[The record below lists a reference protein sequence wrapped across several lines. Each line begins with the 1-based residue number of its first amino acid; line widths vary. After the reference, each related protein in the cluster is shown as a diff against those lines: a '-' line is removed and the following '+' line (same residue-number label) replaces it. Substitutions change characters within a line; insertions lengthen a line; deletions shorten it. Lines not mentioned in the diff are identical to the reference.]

1 MAATWGGRWL
11 ERSLAS
17 IRDVHDSRA
26 SRRWWPWAAVT
37 VVALVGAVAL
47 NVHVWTLSST
57 RATTCSCADASLTTW
72 FLEWPWAAIRQG
84 HAIWFS
90 RSMFFPQGTNL
101 LSNTGYLAIGVVSL
115 PLTALFGPLATFN
128 TWLVLGP
135 TLTTLAMTRFAT
147 RFTTS
152 FGAAAIAGLFFG
164 FAPLVIYSIPLG
176 HLNMVVLAGPP
187 LIATAWWDFLR
198 SPSRRGAFTL
208 AAWFIIQ
215 FFVSTE
221 IFAICVIASVLFL
234 TLSWP
239 RRTER
244 TFTSRDLIR
253 AALPGVVALAGV
265 LALPT
270 YYALHGP
277 SSYQGAI
284 WGGSLST
291 ASVAGFFFHSSHY
304 ALWWPRHRFLYLPPT
319 YLSPGLLA
327 LSVVLWRRAR
337 GRALVVAAGLL
348 VGGSWLALG
357 SHYWYSAW
365 HWIGRIGP
373 LVSLVNERFAIIEM
387 MGAALIVALGAQW
400 IMSLRIKRLGRPL
413 VVVVLAAVLAPYLVN
428 ITHGA
433 PYQAQRVWEPTWFK
447 TQAATLPPHDVVL
460 AFPFFNTSAN
470 YLSVQALHQMS
481 FDMVGGT
488 SPQWLPS
495 RQGFAQPGYTEIWR
509 MANGRQYPNLSW
521 HPTPQEIHRVQ
532 SALRYWHVNDVVIPF
547 DVGPTTSRAA
557 RAPLTIALWMVGIL
571 GQPRQVAG
579 AWVWHY
585 PHGYGQS

>member
-1 MAATWGGRWL
+1 MH
-11 ERSLAS
+11 EP
-17 IRDVHDSRA
+17 RA
-26 SRRWWPWAAVT
+26 SRRFWPWAVLT
-37 VVALVGAVAL
+37 LFALAGAVAL
-47 NVHVWTLSST
+47 NVHVWTLSPT
-57 RATTCSCADASLTTW
+57 HATTCSCSDTSLTTW

-84 HAIWFS
+84 HAIWYS

-101 LSNTGYLAIGVVSL
+101 LSNTGYLAIGVASL
-115 PLTALFGPLATFN
+115 PVTALFGPLATFN
-128 TWLVLGP
+128 AWLVLGP
-135 TLTTLAMTRFAT
+135 TLTTLAMTRLAT

-176 HLNMVVLAGPP
+176 HLNMVVLAGPT
-187 LIATAWWDFLR
+187 LIATAWWDFLHA
-198 SPSRRGAFTL
+198 PSRRRSL
-208 AAWFIIQ
+208 ALAGWFILQ

-221 IFAICVIASVLFL
+221 IFAICVLASMLFVA
-234 TLSWP
+234 LSWP
-239 RRTER
+239 TSSERSFTRRELTR
-244 TFTSRDLIR
+244 SAIPGL
-253 AALPGVVALAGV
+253 ALLVGV

-270 YYALHGP
+270 FYGLYGP
-277 SSYQGAI
+277 SSYKGAV

-291 ASVAGFFFHSSHY
+291 ASLSGFFFHSSHY

-319 YLSPGLLA
+319 YLSPGLLIIGG
-327 LSVVLWRRAR
+327 LLWLRSRS
-337 GRALVVAAGLL
+337 RALIVATGLL

-357 SHYWYSAW
+357 SHYWFSAW

-387 MGAALIVALGAQW
+387 MGASLVVALGTQW
-400 IMSLRIKRLGRPL
+400 VASRGSGRLRYPL
-413 VVVVLAAVLAPYLVN
+413 VIVVLAAISSPYLMN
-428 ITHGA
+428 ISRGA
-433 PYQAQRVWEPTWFK
+433 PYQAQRVWEPQWFAQEVGK
-447 TQAATLPPHDVVL
+447 LPPHSVVL

-521 HPTPQEIHRVQ
+521 HPTPPQIQRVQ

-585 PHGYGQS
+585 PHGYGQP

>member
-1 MAATWGGRWL
+1 MGL
-11 ERSLAS
+11 SS
-17 IRDVHDSRA
+17 IRVVHA
-26 SRRWWPWAAVT
+26 TLAPRRFWPWVALT

-47 NVHVWTLSST
+47 NVHVWTLSPT
-57 RATTCSCADASLTTW
+57 HATTCSCSDTSLTTW

-115 PLTALFGPLATFN
+115 PLTAVFGPLATFN

-135 TLTTLAMTRFAT
+135 TVTTLAMTRYAR

-164 FAPLVIYSIPLG
+164 FAPLVIYSVPLG

-187 LIATAWWDFLR
+187 LIATAWWDYLR
-198 SPSRRGAFTL
+198 APSRRGSLVL
-208 AAWFIIQ
+208 AGWFIAQ

-221 IFAICVIASVLFL
+221 IFAICVIASIVFMV
-234 TLSWP
+234 LSWP
-239 RRTER
+239 AGSEPKISGREITRTA
-244 TFTSRDLIR
+244 I
-253 AALPGVVALAGV
+253 PGVVLLMAV
-265 LALPT
+265 LAIPT
-270 YYALHGP
+270 YYALYGP
-277 SSYQGAI
+277 SSYHGAI

-291 ASVAGFFFHSSHY
+291 ASVAGYFFHSSHY

-327 LSVVLWRRAR
+327 VSVVLWWRAR
-337 GRALVVAAGLL
+337 SRALLVATGLL
-348 VGGSWLALG
+348 LGGSWLALG

-387 MGAALIVALGAQW
+387 MGAALLVALVTQW
-400 IMSLRIKRLGRPL
+400 VLSCRFTRIRRPL
-413 VVVVLAAVLAPYLVN
+413 VVVILAAVLAPYLAN
-428 ITHGA
+428 ITSGA
-433 PYQAQRVWEPTWFK
+433 PYQAQRVWEPKWFA
-447 TQAATLPPHDVVL
+447 QEAGGLPAHDVIL

-470 YLSVQALHQMS
+470 YLSVQALHDMR

-488 SPQWLPS
+488 SPQWLAS
-495 RQGFAQPGYTEIWR
+495 RQGFARPGYTDIWR

-521 HPTPQEIHRVQ
+521 HPTAQQVQRVQ

-571 GQPRQVAG
+571 GQPRQVAS

-585 PHGYGQS
+585 PHGYGNK